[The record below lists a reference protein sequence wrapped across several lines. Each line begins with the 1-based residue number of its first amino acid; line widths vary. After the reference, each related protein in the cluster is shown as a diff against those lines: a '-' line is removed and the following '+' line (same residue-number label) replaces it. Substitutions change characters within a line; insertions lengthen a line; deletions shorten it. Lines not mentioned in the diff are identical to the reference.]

1 MAKNQNNTTQFTN
14 EVYMYG
20 DKKYLNFYKH
30 YKNAKNSIDD
40 PIITGF
46 TFDID
51 INHSP
56 LFFNCDKY
64 SEYSESLRGGGDNKL
79 ADLIETTLKN
89 MYKMSSANSQ
99 TYEINYIN
107 TKDTIGESYNIGY
120 GSQVQHNIDNVL
132 YGATEYIYMVD
143 KVKTENDNEFGVY
156 DIGNGTGN
164 YSYGDYDNNFRNGK
178 LISEDELNKQM
189 QLLTD
194 MKNIMDNGDSD
205 SDSSDYESKLCK
217 LKEDHDALHDSI
229 HGDGGLKDEYD
240 KALEEL
246 SKAESKYQSALNE
259 RNKEIE
265 QCNNEILKLKE
276 ELSSKLDSIKNFTI
290 DISKEAISDL
300 WNELENK
307 INEVNE
313 KFTVNEEKPLNNIS
327 AEDDLNN
334 LKNDESIIDRI
345 TAIGDEYVK
354 YVLKAAKYKFK
365 VVPKDDYEYNG
376 VKLSELKKNVDDC
389 KIKLYGVKDGKPAN
403 QGNASP
409 DSIYGK
415 YTNALQELENDT
427 YTAFMNTYN
436 ETKDALNNFK
446 NAEEISNYQQNKK
459 SDKLE
464 NNYTP
469 SVDIENKKSSLPT
482 QEVPQ
487 TVYDMLGF
495 ILGMQQLTTEYPYI
509 MKSVIGL
516 DEAYRNYFDTKDS
529 FLGTEDGR
537 ITISCYESLDL
548 RISSM
553 FNKYF
558 NAVYDRQYKRER
570 VPVNLR
576 RFNCSIFVHDIR
588 NFSQSLCNM
597 NDKFNDYDTSK
608 IVELALN
615 YLSVIEFKFFDCE
628 ILPDDT
634 GNIFNNVANDGSA
647 AMVET
652 NFSFKYGNC
661 VINFL
666 PVEDLI
672 KYYKSGQMAKGIS
685 ASIGISTEEAAN
697 ISYGNIN
704 VK

>member
-1 MAKNQNNTTQFTN
+1 M
-14 EVYMYG
+14 
-20 DKKYLNFYKH
+20 
-30 YKNAKNSIDD
+30 
-40 PIITGF
+40 
-46 TFDID
+46 
-51 INHSP
+51 
-56 LFFNCDKY
+56 
-64 SEYSESLRGGGDNKL
+64 
-79 ADLIETTLKN
+79 
-89 MYKMSSANSQ
+89 
-99 TYEINYIN
+99 
-107 TKDTIGESYNIGY
+107 
-120 GSQVQHNIDNVL
+120 
-132 YGATEYIYMVD
+132 
-143 KVKTENDNEFGVY
+143 
-156 DIGNGTGN
+156 
-164 YSYGDYDNNFRNGK
+164 
-178 LISEDELNKQM
+178 
-189 QLLTD
+189 
-194 MKNIMDNGDSD
+194 
-205 SDSSDYESKLCK
+205 
-217 LKEDHDALHDSI
+217 
-229 HGDGGLKDEYD
+229 
-240 KALEEL
+240 
-246 SKAESKYQSALNE
+246 
-259 RNKEIE
+259 
-265 QCNNEILKLKE
+265 
-276 ELSSKLDSIKNFTI
+276 
-290 DISKEAISDL
+290 
-300 WNELENK
+300 
-307 INEVNE
+307 
-313 KFTVNEEKPLNNIS
+313 NNIS

-354 YVLKAAKYKFK
+354 FIIKAAKYKFK

-403 QGNASP
+403 KGNASP

-415 YTNALQELENDT
+415 YTNALDELENDT

-464 NNYTP
+464 NDYTP

-529 FLGTEDGR
+529 FLGTEDGK

-608 IVELALN
+608 IIELALN